1 MNLILEK
8 GSPGRFVEIEHDS
21 RVKRFLVPDISE
33 LEGRLQGLIRN
44 NPKLSLVRIGRAIVA
59 SKDEANELK
68 DGIEGIPSTVLSN
81 YVIDMC
87 GDHPHIGQGPARF
100 SEELILAI
108 QTIQPEQV
116 RFAVP
121 EAQGQSSIYDFTAK
135 AEPVESAEPV
145 MPAAPTAPKLSLAE
159 TLRAQMATQVP
170 APVESLQDK
179 LNAKIEEQKAA
190 EAALPPKA
198 EIEIV
203 RTEGAAHIQLVKLAE
218 PELVTPEL
226 VNPDIIPVI
235 GDEKEK
241 MVDTQAQLNQAIE
254 DARKKRETEK
264 GNVNFRILDPRPLGK
279 MDMLLEKVD
288 RIEKLLS
295 DGLTGTVDGQ
305 ELQSWF
311 YYHVDSIGHEKTF
324 AILASRLKK

>member
-1 MNLILEK
+1 MNLVLEK
-8 GSPGRFVEIEHDS
+8 GSQGRFVEIEHDS
-21 RVKRFLVPDISE
+21 RVKRFLVPDIAQ

-68 DGIEGIPSTVLSN
+68 DGIEGIPSAVVSN

-100 SEELILAI
+100 SEEFILAI
-108 QTIQPEQV
+108 QTIQPEEV
-116 RFAVP
+116 KFAVP

-135 AEPVESAEPV
+135 AESTV
-145 MPAAPTAPKLSLAE
+145 PAPPTAPKLSLAE
-159 TLRAQMATQVP
+159 SLRAQMATQVP

-179 LNAKIEEQKAA
+179 LDAKIEAQKAA

-203 RTEGAAHIQLVKLAE
+203 RTEGAAHAQLPEPQLVT
-218 PELVTPEL
+218 PELAKPEL
-226 VNPDIIPVI
+226 VNPDIIPII

-241 MVDTQAQLNQAIE
+241 MVDTQAQLNKAIE
-254 DARKKRETEK
+254 EARKKRETEK
-264 GNVNFRILDPRPLGK
+264 TNVNFRILDPRPLGK
-279 MDMLLEKVD
+279 MDILLEKVD